1 MGRHGPPG
9 LSSSERA
16 ELWSRWKAGCHV
28 RQIARAFGRDHGR
41 VRAAYNYAD
50 HLPQRKVMMQDWVEY
65 LDRLRGARSEFGFD
79 VEQLPLDN
87 ASARPVE
94 QVCHVEHAGP
104 FAVSGPGS
112 IEDPRSDLWHNS
124 SNN

>member
-65 LDRLRGARSEFGFD
+65 LVRLKEG
-79 VEQLPLDN
+79 
-87 ASARPVE
+87 
-94 QVCHVEHAGP
+94 
-104 FAVSGPGS
+104 AVSSWVRAHPATVAPAGS
-112 IEDPRSDLWHNS
+112 NRSSRGGDEAAEAFGVEGRIGDLANAQAIT
-124 SNN
+124 

>member
-79 VEQLPLDN
+79 V
-87 ASARPVE
+87 
-94 QVCHVEHAGP
+94 
-104 FAVSGPGS
+104 AVSGPGS